1 MIDWLSQQARSNPDK
16 IALIFEHQVWSYTV
30 LNQDAEKMAR
40 NLLASGIKPGQHIA
54 VLASS
59 SPDYLVLIHAL
70 IKLGAVLIPLNTR
83 LTFEE
88 LSPLIELADVDYLI
102 YSPAYYAVAAK
113 LTQQKFSFTQITS
126 SDRNPDQELPTA
138 FAFENLQAI
147 IYTSGTTGLPK
158 GAMLTVAN
166 HFWSATASA
175 YRLGL
180 STDDRWLL
188 CLPLYHVGG
197 LAIVLRSCLYG
208 TAVILHD
215 DFSPQEIAISIEYH
229 AATMISLVPTM
240 LNRFMGTG
248 SAMLAK
254 LRLILLGGGA
264 ASPQLIQE
272 SLAAGLPI
280 ISTYGLTEA
289 ASQVATSTLEN
300 VAQKFGSA
308 GKPLNFTQVQIE
320 TSDGEVLPAGE
331 IGEIV
336 VSGPT
341 VMGGYYQNSEATEA
355 VLDDDR
361 LRTGDIGYLDSDG
374 DLWVL
379 QRRSDLI
386 ISGGENIY
394 PSEVESVLMR
404 HPAIKEACV
413 IGLEHPEWG
422 QQVAAAI
429 VFYQGKTISTE
440 SIQQHCRKSLAGY
453 KIPRIIQFLDHFPR
467 TASGKIVRN
476 RLIQDFE
483 QIFEDI

>member
-1 MIDWLSQQARSNPDK
+1 
-16 IALIFEHQVWSYTV
+16 
-30 LNQDAEKMAR
+30 
-40 NLLASGIKPGQHIA
+40 
-54 VLASS
+54 
-59 SPDYLVLIHAL
+59 
-70 IKLGAVLIPLNTR
+70 
-83 LTFEE
+83 
-88 LSPLIELADVDYLI
+88 
-102 YSPAYYAVAAK
+102 
-113 LTQQKFSFTQITS
+113 
-126 SDRNPDQELPTA
+126 
-138 FAFENLQAI
+138 
-147 IYTSGTTGLPK
+147 
-158 GAMLTVAN
+158 
-166 HFWSATASA
+166 
-175 YRLGL
+175 
-180 STDDRWLL
+180 
-188 CLPLYHVGG
+188 
-197 LAIVLRSCLYG
+197 
-208 TAVILHD
+208 
-215 DFSPQEIAISIEYH
+215 
-229 AATMISLVPTM
+229 
-240 LNRFMGTG
+240 
-248 SAMLAK
+248 MLAK

-300 VAQKFGSA
+300 VAQKFGSS

-422 QQVAAAI
+422 QQVAAAV